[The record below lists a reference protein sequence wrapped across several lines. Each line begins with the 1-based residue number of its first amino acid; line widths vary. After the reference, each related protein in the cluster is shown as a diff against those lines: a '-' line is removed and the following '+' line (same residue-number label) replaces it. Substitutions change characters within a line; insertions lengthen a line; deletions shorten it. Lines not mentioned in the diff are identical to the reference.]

1 MLIFKGLSNLIAK
14 LTGKAVI
21 DEKFL
26 NDILEEL
33 KLILI
38 QNDVEISLANRFV
51 ENIRKKC
58 LKEKVPKGLTLREFV
73 LKTIYE
79 ELVNFLGREK
89 ASLLGKKRIMLVGLF
104 GSGKT
109 TTCAKIARFLQK
121 QGLKPALVCLD
132 YHRAA
137 APEQLI
143 ELGQKIGVK
152 VFVSENKDPFELA
165 EKVLKEEKYDSLIF
179 DTAGRDALDEELSK
193 ELKEL
198 GKIIKPDEVLLVI
211 PADIGKVAGKQ
222 AKEFNKL
229 VGITGVIITRMDG
242 TAKGGAALAACY
254 ATGSKV
260 KFIGTGEKLEDFEFY
275 DPKRFVS
282 RLLGLGDLETL
293 LEKVREAGI
302 TKEKAEKIV
311 EGEFTLEDFIEQLEN
326 LTKVGSLDKIVS
338 LIPGL
343 STRIPKEVLE
353 EQERK
358 IKVFKSI
365 VQSMTREER
374 RNPEIINASRIR
386 RIARGSGRSE
396 KDVRELLAQ
405 YNQMK
410 KLLKRFNLSNLKR
423 GKIMDLAKQFGFKL

>member
-38 QNDVEISLANRFV
+38 QNDVEIPLANSFI

-89 ASLLGKKRIMLVGLF
+89 ASLLGKRRIMLIGLF

-143 ELGQKIGVK
+143 ELGQKIGAK
-152 VFVSENKDPFELA
+152 VFVSENKNPFELA

-179 DTAGRDALDEELSK
+179 DTAGRDALDKELSK

-211 PADIGKVAGKQ
+211 PADIGKIAGKQ

-311 EGEFTLEDFIEQLEN
+311 EGEFTLEDFIEQFEN
-326 LTKVGSLDKIVS
+326 LSKVGSLDKIVS

-365 VQSMTREER
+365 IQSMTREER

-386 RIARGSGRSE
+386 RIAKGSGRSE
-396 KDVRELLAQ
+396 KDVRELLTQ

>member
-38 QNDVEISLANRFV
+38 QNDVEIPLANSFI

-89 ASLLGKKRIMLVGLF
+89 ASLLGKKRIMLIGLF

-143 ELGQKIGVK
+143 ELGQKIGAK
-152 VFVSENKDPFELA
+152 VFVSENKNPFELA

-179 DTAGRDALDEELSK
+179 DTAGRDALDKELSK

-211 PADIGKVAGKQ
+211 PADIGKIAGKQ

-242 TAKGGAALAACY
+242 TAKGGAALATCY

-311 EGEFTLEDFIEQLEN
+311 EGEFTLEDFIEQFEN
-326 LTKVGSLDKIVS
+326 LSKVGSLDKIVS

-365 VQSMTREER
+365 IQSMTREER

-386 RIARGSGRSE
+386 RIAKGSGRSE
-396 KDVRELLAQ
+396 KDVRELLTQ

-410 KLLKRFNLSNLKR
+410 KLLKKFNLSNLKR

>member
-38 QNDVEISLANRFV
+38 QNDVEIPLANSFI

-143 ELGQKIGVK
+143 ELGQKIGAK
-152 VFVSENKDPFELA
+152 VFVSENKNPFELA

-179 DTAGRDALDEELSK
+179 DTAGRDALDKELSK

-211 PADIGKVAGKQ
+211 PADIGKIAGKQ

-311 EGEFTLEDFIEQLEN
+311 EGEFTLEDFIEQFEN
-326 LTKVGSLDKIVS
+326 LSKVGSLDKIVS

-365 VQSMTREER
+365 IQSMTREER

-386 RIARGSGRSE
+386 RIAKGSGRSE
-396 KDVRELLAQ
+396 KDVRELLTQ

>member
-1 MLIFKGLSNLIAK
+1 MFIFKGLSNLIAK

-38 QNDVEISLANRFV
+38 QNDVEIPLANSFI

-89 ASLLGKKRIMLVGLF
+89 ASLLGKKRIMLIGLF

-143 ELGQKIGVK
+143 ELGQKIGAK
-152 VFVSENKDPFELA
+152 VFVSENKNPFELA

-179 DTAGRDALDEELSK
+179 DTAGRDALDKELSK

-211 PADIGKVAGKQ
+211 PADIGKIAGKQ

-311 EGEFTLEDFIEQLEN
+311 EGEFTLEDFIEQFEN
-326 LTKVGSLDKIVS
+326 LSKVGSLDKIVS

-365 VQSMTREER
+365 IQSMTREER

-386 RIARGSGRSE
+386 RIAKGSGRSE
-396 KDVRELLAQ
+396 KDVRELLTQ

-410 KLLKRFNLSNLKR
+410 KLLKKFNLSNLKR
-423 GKIMDLAKQFGFKL
+423 GKIMDLAKQFGFKF

>member
-38 QNDVEISLANRFV
+38 QNDVEIPLANSFI

-89 ASLLGKKRIMLVGLF
+89 ASLLGKKRIMLIGLF

-143 ELGQKIGVK
+143 ELGQKIGAK
-152 VFVSENKDPFELA
+152 VFVSENKNPFELA

-179 DTAGRDALDEELSK
+179 DTAGRDALDKELSK

-211 PADIGKVAGKQ
+211 PADIGKIAGKQ

-311 EGEFTLEDFIEQLEN
+311 EGEFTLEDFIEQFEN
-326 LTKVGSLDKIVS
+326 LSKVGSLDKIVS

-365 VQSMTREER
+365 IQSMTREER

-386 RIARGSGRSE
+386 RIAKGSGRSE
-396 KDVRELLAQ
+396 KDVRELLTQ

>member
-1 MLIFKGLSNLIAK
+1 MFIFKGLSNLIAK

-38 QNDVEISLANRFV
+38 QNDVEIPLANSFI

-89 ASLLGKKRIMLVGLF
+89 ASLLGKKRIMLIGLF

-143 ELGQKIGVK
+143 ELGQKIGAK
-152 VFVSENKDPFELA
+152 VFVSENKNPFELA

-179 DTAGRDALDEELSK
+179 DTAGRDALDKELSK

-211 PADIGKVAGKQ
+211 PADIGKIAGKQ

-311 EGEFTLEDFIEQLEN
+311 DGEFTLEDFIEQFEN
-326 LTKVGSLDKIVS
+326 LSKVGSLDKIVS

-365 VQSMTREER
+365 IQSMTREER

-386 RIARGSGRSE
+386 RIAKGSGRSE
-396 KDVRELLAQ
+396 KDVRELLTQ

-410 KLLKRFNLSNLKR
+410 KLLKKFNLSNLKR
-423 GKIMDLAKQFGFKL
+423 GKIMDLAKQFGFKF